1 MKINEQTIR
10 IACELL
16 TETLIAKNRDYGNSV
31 EEQFKEYG
39 ETSLLIRLDDK
50 LRRLKQLQNA
60 PANVTGESKRD
71 TMLDLAG
78 YSILGLLCLSSKE
91 ENELYETQ
99 PYLPKKSPFEQ
110 QMIQEAREKISTPT
124 GRSFGQ
130 LCDMNFMPIKNPHF
144 DQDDQ

>member
-10 IACELL
+10 QACNLL
-16 TETLIAKNRDYGNSV
+16 AETLIQKNHDYGDSV

-60 PANVTGESKRD
+60 PAKVTSESKQD
-71 TMLDLAG
+71 TYFDLAG
-78 YSILGLLCLSSKE
+78 YSVLDYILLSS
-91 ENELYETQ
+91 ETK
-99 PYLPKKSPFEQ
+99 Y
-110 QMIQEAREKISTPT
+110 
-124 GRSFGQ
+124 
-130 LCDMNFMPIKNPHF
+130 DMNFMPIKNPHF

>member
-1 MKINEQTIR
+1 MMKINEQTIR

-31 EEQFKEYG
+31 EEQFNEYG
-39 ETSLLIRLDDK
+39 EASLLIRLDDK

-78 YSILGLLCLSSKE
+78 YAILGLLCLSSDDKRE
-91 ENELYETQ
+91 VRQLQ
-99 PYLPKKSPFEQ
+99 KSPFELVGHD
-110 QMIQEAREKISTPT
+110 I
-124 GRSFGQ
+124 
-130 LCDMNFMPIKNPHF
+130 NFNHPYF